1 LIKGACSRLQ
11 SPLDYSNTKEENKN
25 YNKAEGV
32 NNFKYKNKTM
42 NNPSSYP
49 HTTMNHHQNIQTHL
63 NKNFMKLGTTI
74 ERKTKFSIVNNLRRN
89 TNLNTSDTQQVIEN
103 ICPIVNKPAFERN
116 LRQTAMSPNPN
127 INRKIRAFS
136 PTLISEFDEINE
148 SEREGS
154 KETAKRNKILNQF
167 KKQRNAVSPF
177 L

>member
-1 LIKGACSRLQ
+1 
-11 SPLDYSNTKEENKN
+11 
-25 YNKAEGV
+25 
-32 NNFKYKNKTM
+32 M